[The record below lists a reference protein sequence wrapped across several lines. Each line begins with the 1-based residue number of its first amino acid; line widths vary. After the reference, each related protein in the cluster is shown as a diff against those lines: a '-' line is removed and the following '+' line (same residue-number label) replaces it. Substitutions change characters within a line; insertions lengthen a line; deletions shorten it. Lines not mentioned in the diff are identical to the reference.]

1 MKRRRYVKI
10 TGTAGIAVLA
20 GCVGDDDTGS
30 DDGQGGG
37 ESASGNGG
45 SDSGD
50 AGDDS
55 GGGGAESDD
64 SETGDG
70 TDGGDAPSGGQ
81 AQLSESFVAEMRVP
95 NSQTGEEMLITVRR
109 SGENFQT
116 TVDAEGETF
125 EIYHVDDDTY
135 QIVGSQCF
143 KNPPDVEDPTPP
155 QIPEANEHDEFVEEL
170 PETHDRTDTIDG
182 DEVHVYEI
190 DENTALD
197 FEGYTL
203 YVGVETRY
211 VRRIEFDGWSI
222 EYHSFGEVG
231 SIEPPDMTCQEI
243 GGGGGGDD
251 S

>member
-1 MKRRRYVKI
+1 MNRRRYVKI
-10 TGTAGIAVLA
+10 AGTAGIAVLA
-20 GCVGDDDTGS
+20 GCVGEGDSES
-30 DDGQGGG
+30 DGGQGGG
-37 ESASGNGG
+37 GP
-45 SDSGD
+45 D
-50 AGDDS
+50 AGGGDS
-55 GGGGAESDD
+55 NDGSN
-64 SETGDG
+64 SEDTDTGDG
-70 TDGGDAPSGGQ
+70 TDDGDGTSGGQ
-81 AQLSESFVAEMRVP
+81 AQLSESFVAEMRAP

-116 TVDAEGETF
+116 TVDTEGETF

-155 QIPEANEHDEFVEEL
+155 QIPEVDEHKEFVEEL

-203 YVGVETRY
+203 YVSVETRH
-211 VRRIEFDGWSI
+211 VRRIEFEDWSI

-231 SIEPPDMTCQEI
+231 SIEPPDMACQEI
-243 GGGGGGDD
+243 GGAGGGDD